1 MLSKFFIKKRKVG
14 NNEKPLIIVEIGIN
28 HNGSLKK
35 AKDLV
40 NKAWKSGAEI
50 IKHQTHIVDDE
61 MSEEAKKIIPS
72 HTKDS
77 IYKIIKKCSLSENDE
92 FELMKY
98 TQKKGLIFIST
109 PFSRKAVDRL
119 IKFKVPAFKI
129 GSGEC
134 NNYPLVE
141 YIARHRKPI
150 ILSTGMNTIESI
162 KPSVKIIRKFKV
174 PYVLLQCTNIYPTP
188 SNLIRLDSINTLKKE
203 FPDALV
209 GLSDHSETIFPCL
222 GAIALGACV
231 VEKHFTSSKNDNGPD
246 ISASMDPDELKIL
259 IRGSNEI
266 FKAKGFGKKAVKGEN
281 STLKFAFAS
290 VVATKE
296 IKKGSKFTK
305 ENCFPKRP
313 GIGDFLAKDYKKVLG
328 KTAKRTI
335 KKNTLIK
342 KNQIK

>member
-1 MLSKFFIKKRKVG
+1 MIPKFYIKGRKVG
-14 NNEKPLIIVEIGIN
+14 NNERPLIIVEIGIN

-35 AKDLV
+35 AKQLV
-40 NKAWKSGAEI
+40 DKAHKSGAEI
-50 IKHQTHIVDDE
+50 IKHQTHIADDE

-72 HTKDS
+72 HTKDN
-77 IYKIIKKCSLSENDE
+77 IYKIIKKCSLSETDE

-98 TQKKGLIFIST
+98 THKKGLIFIST

-119 IKFKVPAFKI
+119 VRFNVPAFKI

-141 YIARHRKPI
+141 YIAQHKKPI

-174 PYVLLQCTNIYPTP
+174 PYVLLHCTNIYPTP
-188 SNLIRLDSINTLKKE
+188 SNLVRLDSINTLKKE

-231 VEKHFTSSKNDNGPD
+231 VEKHFTSSKNNNGPD
-246 ISASMDPDELKIL
+246 ISASMDPDELKTL
-259 IRGSNEI
+259 IKGSNEI
-266 FKAKGFGKKAVKGEN
+266 FKARGFGKKAVKGEK

-290 VVATKE
+290 LVATEE
-296 IKKGSKFTK
+296 IKKGCKITK
-305 ENCFPKRP
+305 KNCFPKRP

-328 KTAKRTI
+328 KTAKKII

>member
-174 PYVLLQCTNIYPTP
+174 PFVLLHCTNIYPTP

-281 STLKFAFAS
+281 STIKFAFAS

>member
-1 MLSKFFIKKRKVG
+1 MISKFFIKGRKVG

-35 AKDLV
+35 AKHLV
-40 NKAWKSGAEI
+40 DKAWESGAEI
-50 IKHQTHIVDDE
+50 IKHQTHIADDE

-72 HTKDS
+72 HTKDN
-77 IYKIIKKCSLSENDE
+77 IYKIIKKCSLSEKDE
-92 FELMKY
+92 FELMNY

-109 PFSRKAVDRL
+109 PFSREAVDRL

-141 YIARHRKPI
+141 YIARHKKPI

-174 PYVLLQCTNIYPTP
+174 PYVLLHCTNIYPTP
-188 SNLIRLDSINTLKKE
+188 SNLVRLNSINTLKKE

-231 VEKHFTSSKNDNGPD
+231 VEKHFTSSKNNNGPD
-246 ISASMDPDELKIL
+246 ISASMDPDELKTL
-259 IRGSNEI
+259 IKGSNEI
-266 FKAKGFGKKAVKGEN
+266 FKARGFEKKAVKGEN

-290 VVATKE
+290 VVATEE
-296 IKKGSKFTK
+296 IKKGCKITK
-305 ENCFPKRP
+305 KNCFPKRP

-328 KTAKRTI
+328 KTANKTI